1 MTTVMQSCTHFCLTA
16 LIISQLLYVHEGL
29 SLEESTQAA
38 ETQSSETQ
46 SSRDDSQQN
55 LPTASPSQPS
65 SFEHSSLEG
74 EEIQNDSGHKLDF
87 KTESW

>member
-38 ETQSSETQ
+38 ETQ